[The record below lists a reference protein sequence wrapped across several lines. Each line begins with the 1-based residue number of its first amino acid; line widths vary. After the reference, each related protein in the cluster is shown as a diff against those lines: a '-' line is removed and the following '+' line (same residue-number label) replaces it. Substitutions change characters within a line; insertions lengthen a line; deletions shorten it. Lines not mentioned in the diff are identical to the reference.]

1 MGSLMPDKRKAV
13 NDEVLHE
20 LLTREFA
27 NTAAGL
33 CSACRVPKPVFRPGA
48 SEGPNWRVP
57 SLAECDSLCHT
68 ILQDIAAK
76 LGREYDLAKPRK
88 AA

>member
-1 MGSLMPDKRKAV
+1 MPNKRRAV
-13 NDEVLHE
+13 DGEKLHE
-20 LLTREFA
+20 LLTREFT
-27 NTAAGL
+27 NSAAGL
-33 CSACRVPKPVFRPGA
+33 CSACRVPRPIFRDGA
-48 SEGPNWRVP
+48 VQGPNWGVP

-76 LGREYDLAKPRK
+76 LGREYDMAKPRK

>member
-1 MGSLMPDKRKAV
+1 MPNKRRAV
-13 NDEVLHE
+13 DSEELHD
-20 LLTREFA
+20 LLTREFT
-27 NTAAGL
+27 NSTAGL
-33 CSACRVPKPVFRPGA
+33 CSACRVPRPIFREGGG
-48 SEGPNWRVP
+48 EGPNWRVP

-76 LGREYDLAKPRK
+76 LGSEYELVKPRK

>member
-1 MGSLMPDKRKAV
+1 MTNKRKAV
-13 NDEVLHE
+13 RGDELHE
-20 LLTREFA
+20 LLTREFT

-33 CSACRVPKPVFRPGA
+33 CSACRVPKPIFREA
-48 SEGPNWRVP
+48 ANDGPNWRVP

-68 ILQDIAAK
+68 ILQDIAAR
-76 LGREYDLAKPRK
+76 LGREYDMAKPRK

>member
-1 MGSLMPDKRKAV
+1 MPNKRKSVGAGQ
-13 NDEVLHE
+13 LHE
-20 LLTREFA
+20 LLTREFT

-33 CSACRVPKPVFRPGA
+33 CSGCRVPRPVFREHGD
-48 SEGPNWRVP
+48 GPNWTVP

-76 LGREYDLAKPRK
+76 LGREYALAKPR
-88 AA
+88 

>member
-1 MGSLMPDKRKAV
+1 MTNKRKAMSAA
-13 NDEVLHE
+13 DLHE
-20 LLTREFA
+20 LLTREFT
-27 NTAAGL
+27 NSAAGL
-33 CSACRVPKPVFRPGA
+33 CSACRVPKPIFREAA
-48 SEGPNWRVP
+48 SPAPNWQVP

-76 LGREYDLAKPRK
+76 LGREYDMAKPRK

>member
-1 MGSLMPDKRKAV
+1 MPDKRKSVEA
-13 NDEVLHE
+13 NELHE
-20 LLTREFA
+20 LLAREFA

-33 CSACRVPKPVFRPGA
+33 CSACRVPKPIFREGGG
-48 SEGPNWRVP
+48 EGPNWRVP

-68 ILQDIAAK
+68 ILQDIAVK
-76 LGREYDLAKPRK
+76 LGREYQLAKPRK

>member
-1 MGSLMPDKRKAV
+1 MPNKRKPVKA
-13 NDEVLHE
+13 EELHD
-20 LLTREFA
+20 LLTREFT

-33 CSACRVPKPVFRPGA
+33 CASCRVPRPIFRQDTGT
-48 SEGPNWRVP
+48 GPNWRVP

-68 ILQDIAAK
+68 MLQDIAEK
-76 LGREYDLAKPRK
+76 LGREYDMARPRT